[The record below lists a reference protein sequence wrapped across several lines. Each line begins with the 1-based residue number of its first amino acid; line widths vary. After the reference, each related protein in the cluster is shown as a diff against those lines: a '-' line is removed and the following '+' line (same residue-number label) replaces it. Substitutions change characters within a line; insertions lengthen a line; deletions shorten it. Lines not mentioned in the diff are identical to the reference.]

1 MLNNNALTQFCT
13 YRNMHM
19 VYLQVSNNYNLKICF
34 KIDYSEQFVLM
45 TININVTLKFS
56 YVTTT
61 ALKNCYE
68 PYN

>member
-1 MLNNNALTQFCT
+1 
-13 YRNMHM
+13 MHM

-45 TININVTLKFS
+45 AININVTLKFS